1 MRHPITSHIDGVRQ
15 LLLEQGGMQW
25 SLMSWH
31 KAHLMWFKSCPYIL
45 PNVQRCDMDL
55 CPETDSLHIVA
66 FYFPFEGIV
75 PFAFC
80 FLTAISNSIAT
91 TKKCILH
98 VYVLSSRQRPEV
110 ETFTNL
116 NICWSSTRWKVEAPD
131 RVWSA
136 MISTTSWIFWGSNLI
151 QRGNFQKFPKT
162 SGWPGWLVWSIH
174 AALSWSGTMEW
185 QGGKPSR
192 SKGYMRRDIWMT
204 FGWNGR
210 KLLWIDIWIET

>member
-136 MISTTSWIFWGSNLI
+136 MISKTFGFLDPSNKN
-151 QRGNFQKFPKT
+151 QRGKVQKIPKNLRMA
-162 SGWPGWLVWSIH
+162 WLVGVIDPCSFVLVWH
-174 AALSWSGTMEW
+174 YGMA
-185 QGGKPSR
+185 
-192 SKGYMRRDIWMT
+192 RR
-204 FGWNGR
+204 
-210 KLLWIDIWIET
+210 ETVKI